1 LSRTSKVLLA
11 LVAGLATGCVVSA
24 VGAGWLQAIPRIL
37 EPIGALW
44 VNALRMTV
52 LPLVL
57 TALVL
62 GVNALPD
69 SREVGRLGV
78 RTLAV
83 FAGILAGAAAV
94 AVLIGKPVL
103 AHLNIAAPAAAALRA
118 RAEFSS
124 GDAVQ
129 TAGRFSSLG
138 QWLTD
143 LVPTNPVKAAADG
156 SLLPLIVC
164 ALIFGL
170 ALARIA
176 SASREPFLRWIRA
189 IYEMAVVV
197 VGWVLAAAPVGVFA
211 LAVTLA
217 SQLGIAAAGAVAY
230 YIATAAGLTLALLA
244 LLYLGACLI
253 GRTPLRTFA
262 RAAAPAQAV
271 GFSSRSSLASLPALL
286 EGADHILA
294 LPLQVRSFVLP
305 LATASFRPGGAIAI
319 VTGVLFIARLY
330 GIDLTSEQ
338 LVTIAALSAVTSV
351 SAPGIPGG
359 SIFVMVPVLLAV
371 HLPVSAVGLLL
382 AADAIPDLFRT
393 VANVTGDLAAATII
407 ARFEGSSLGTISG
420 SKERQ

>member
-1 LSRTSKVLLA
+1 MSRTSKVLLA
-11 LVAGLATGCVVSA
+11 LVAGLATGCIVSA
-24 VGAGWLQAIPRIL
+24 VGSAGLQVIPRIL
-37 EPIGALW
+37 EPIGTLW

-57 TALVL
+57 TALIL

-69 SREVGRLGV
+69 SRDVGRLGV

-83 FAGILAGAAAV
+83 FAGMLAAAAAL
-94 AVLIGKPVL
+94 AVLIGQPVL
-103 AHLNIAAPAAAALRA
+103 AHLNVPAPAAAALRA
-118 RAEFSS
+118 RAEYSS
-124 GDAVQ
+124 GDTVQ
-129 TAGRFSSLG
+129 TAGRLSSVG
-138 QWLTD
+138 QWMTD

-170 ALARIA
+170 ALARLA
-176 SASREPFLRWIRA
+176 AVSREPFLRWIRA
-189 IYEMAVVV
+189 VYEMALVV

-217 SQLGIAAAGAVAY
+217 SQLGFAAAGAVAY
-230 YIATAAGLTLALLA
+230 YIATAAGLALVFLA
-244 LLYLGACLI
+244 LLYLGVGLI
-253 GRTPLRTFA
+253 GRTSLRTFA

-286 EGADHILA
+286 EGADQVLA

-305 LATASFRPGGAIAI
+305 LAAASFRPGGAIAI

-330 GIDLTSEQ
+330 GIELASAQ

-371 HLPVSAVGLLL
+371 HLPVTAVGLLL

-393 VANVTGDLAAATII
+393 VANVTGDLAAATLI
-407 ARFEGSSLGTISG
+407 ARFEGPSLAATSG
-420 SKERQ
+420 SNERR